1 MSKNKKGILDIFK
14 KLGVD
19 ESDTAVRRMK
29 NIFTKVKDVVFP
41 KGGYN
46 FMADLLELPK
56 TKAGYRYLLVVVD
69 LWSDEF
75 DIEPLKT
82 TQSKEVLEAYKTIV
96 RRGYIDKAQ
105 ASISVDGG
113 SEFKG
118 EFQKWLYDNN
128 IYRKVSMKN
137 RKTQNANVESLNRV
151 LGRII
156 NGYMN
161 QKEKESN
168 QEFKEWNNNL
178 LLNTIREDLN
188 KSRKRKDG
196 KIEYKEYGY
205 DEPKFKVGDLVQ
217 YYLNTPQNIRGEE
230 VRGKFREGDR
240 RWSLKPRQI
249 VKVLRVPG
257 AITNR
262 YILNYLPNVSY
273 TEDQLRLSK
282 DEEETFEIK
291 KIIDKNKDE
300 DGNTI
305 YKVWYK
311 GYLKKDAYWILEDEL
326 RRLGADFSIDEY
338 EKTVKSKKKKRK

>member
-1 MSKNKKGILDIFK
+1 MSKNKKGISKIFE

-19 ESDTAVRRMK
+19 ESDSAVKKMK
-29 NIFTKVKDVVFP
+29 SVFTKVKDVVFP

-82 TQSKEVLEAYKTIV
+82 TQAKEVLEAYKTMV
-96 RRGYIDKAQ
+96 KRGYIDKAQ

-118 EFQKWLYDNN
+118 VFQKWLYDNN

-137 RKTQNANVESLNRV
+137 RKTQNANVESLNRT

-161 QKEKESN
+161 QVEKDTNE
-168 QEFKEWNNNL
+168 EFKEWNNKGTL
-178 LLNTIREDLN
+178 DIIRKELNEAR
-188 KSRKRKDG
+188 RRKDG
-196 KIEYKEYGY
+196 KIEYKQIGY

-240 RWSLKPRQI
+240 RWSLTPRKI
-249 VKVLRVPG
+249 VKIIRVAGP
-257 AITNR
+257 ITNR
-262 YILNYLPNVSY
+262 YILNYIPNVSY

-311 GYLKKDAYWILEDEL
+311 GYLKKDAYWIPEDEL
-326 RRLGADFSIDEY
+326 RRLGADFSIEEY
-338 EKTVKSKKKKRK
+338 EKSVKKKKRRK

>member
-1 MSKNKKGILDIFK
+1 MSKNKKGVMNIFK

-19 ESDTAVRRMK
+19 ESDTAVKKMK
-29 NIFTKVKDVVFP
+29 NVFTKVKDIVFP

-96 RRGYIDKAQ
+96 KRGYIDKAQ

-118 EFQKWLYDNN
+118 VFQKWLYDNN

-137 RKTQNANVESLNRV
+137 RKTQNANVESLNRT

-161 QKEKESN
+161 QVEKDTN
-168 QEFKEWNNNL
+168 KEFKEWNNSGIL
-178 LLNTIREDLN
+178 DIIRKELNDVR
-188 KSRKRKDG
+188 RRKDG
-196 KIEYKEYGY
+196 KIEYKEIGY

-240 RWSLKPRQI
+240 RWSLTPHKI
-249 VKVLRVPG
+249 VKIIRVSG

-262 YILNYLPNVSY
+262 YILNNIPNVSY

-300 DGNTI
+300 NGNTI

-311 GYLKKDAYWILEDEL
+311 GYLKKDSEWVLEDEL
-326 RRLGADFSIDEY
+326 KRLGANFSIDEY
-338 EKTVKSKKKKRK
+338 EKSVKKKRK

>member
-1 MSKNKKGILDIFK
+1 MSKTQKGISKIFK
-14 KLGVD
+14 KFGVD
-19 ESDTAVRRMK
+19 ESDTAVKKMK
-29 NIFTKVKDVVFP
+29 NIFTKVKDIVFP

-56 TKAGYRYLLVVVD
+56 TKKGYRYLLVVVD

-82 TQSKEVLEAYKTIV
+82 TQSKEVLEAYKTMV
-96 RRGYIDKAQ
+96 KRQYIDKAG

-118 EFQKWLYDNN
+118 VFQKWLYENN
-128 IYRKVSMKN
+128 IYKKVSMKN
-137 RKTQNANVESLNRV
+137 RKTQNANVESLNRT

-161 QKEKESN
+161 QIEKETN
-168 QEFKEWNNNL
+168 EEFKEWNDDTL
-178 LLNTIREDLN
+178 LGTKRKELNEL
-188 KSRKRKDG
+188 RKRPDG
-196 KIEYKEYGY
+196 KIEYKEYKY
-205 DEPKFKVGDLVQ
+205 QEPKFKVGDLVQ

-240 RWSLKPRQI
+240 RWSLTPRKI
-249 VKVLRVPG
+249 VKILRVPG
-257 AITNR
+257 DIPNR
-262 YILNYLPNVSY
+262 YMLNYIDNVSY

-282 DEEETFEIK
+282 DEEETYEIK
-291 KIIDKNKDE
+291 KIIDKNKDD
-300 DGNTI
+300 DGNVI

-311 GYLKKDAYWILEDEL
+311 GYLKKDAEWILEDEL
-326 RRLGADFSIDEY
+326 KRLGADFSIEEY
-338 EKTVKSKKKKRK
+338 EKTKKKKRRK

>member
-1 MSKNKKGILDIFK
+1 MSKNKKGVMNIFK

-19 ESDTAVRRMK
+19 ESDSAVKKMK
-29 NIFTKVKDVVFP
+29 SVFTKVKDIVFP

-82 TQSKEVLEAYKTIV
+82 TQAKEVLEAYKTMV
-96 RRGYIDKAQ
+96 KRGYIDKAQ

-118 EFQKWLYDNN
+118 VFQKWLYDNN

-137 RKTQNANVESLNRV
+137 RKTQNANVESLNRT

-161 QKEKESN
+161 QVEKDTNE
-168 QEFKEWNNNL
+168 EFKEWNNKGIL
-178 LLNTIREDLN
+178 DIIRKELNEAR
-188 KSRKRKDG
+188 RRKDG
-196 KIEYKEYGY
+196 KIEYKEIGY

-240 RWSLKPRQI
+240 RWSLTPRKI
-249 VKVLRVPG
+249 VKIIRVPG
-257 AITNR
+257 PITNR
-262 YILNYLPNVSY
+262 YILNYIPNVSY

-282 DEEETFEIK
+282 DKEETFEIK
-291 KIIDKNKDE
+291 KIIDKNRDD

-311 GYLKKDAYWILEDEL
+311 GYLKKDAEWILEDEL
-326 RRLGADFSIDEY
+326 KRLGADFSIEEY
-338 EKTVKSKKKKRK
+338 EKSVKKKKRRK